1 MKEPK
6 YKIGDKVYWVE
17 EQVKAD
23 EVRAVILVTPVNE
36 ALSPYYGY
44 VVGEIWHVEEEDFDF
59 TLKGGF
65 PVLRRE
71 EQLFPSKQSLI
82 DSL

>member
-6 YKIGDKVYWVE
+6 YKIGDEVYWMEERVE
-17 EQVKAD
+17 VD

-36 ALSPYYGY
+36 AISPYYEY
-44 VVGEIWHVEEEDFDF
+44 VAGKIWDVKEKDFDF
-59 TLKGGF
+59 TIKGGS
-65 PVLRRE
+65 PRLRRE